1 MTIVAFTK
9 SNKYCGEGGN
19 PQRVFIADAKKG
31 LSDLKAD
38 ASKHLIVGQTQLDF
52 IKSLGSQMDVQ
63 ARRVLENYV
72 ATCISSIPSTST
84 WCQLLRVKYSE
95 HPREPTTRL

>member
-1 MTIVAFTK
+1 MTTISGMK
-9 SNKYCGEGGN
+9 SDKNCREGGN

-31 LSDLKAD
+31 WSDLKSD

-52 IKSLGSQMDVQ
+52 IKSLGSKTDGQ

-72 ATCISSIPSTST
+72 ET
-84 WCQLLRVKYSE
+84 WDHTNPLNVNLALAAARELLRA
-95 HPREPTTRL
+95 P